1 MGKLEDILRDLWGE
15 AYRAG
20 INSENI
26 KEVLWPEYVR
36 KAKEQ
41 ILSLIL
47 GEKEREGEMKKL
59 KIIKECKCEDKNTD
73 YHLLR
78 CCNPK
83 IRLKGNYKAMSC
95 LNQPTTAEIELTI
108 DDLMF
113 QLEIQRV
120 KIDYDGE
127 DVR

>member
-41 ILSLIL
+41 ILSLIPYSLSRMTTTYSDSEGCNKDFIAGWNACRIAIVEGL
-47 GEKEREGEMKKL
+47 GGEREG
-59 KIIKECKCEDKNTD
+59 
-73 YHLLR
+73 
-78 CCNPK
+78 
-83 IRLKGNYKAMSC
+83 
-95 LNQPTTAEIELTI
+95 
-108 DDLMF
+108 
-113 QLEIQRV
+113 
-120 KIDYDGE
+120 
-127 DVR
+127 